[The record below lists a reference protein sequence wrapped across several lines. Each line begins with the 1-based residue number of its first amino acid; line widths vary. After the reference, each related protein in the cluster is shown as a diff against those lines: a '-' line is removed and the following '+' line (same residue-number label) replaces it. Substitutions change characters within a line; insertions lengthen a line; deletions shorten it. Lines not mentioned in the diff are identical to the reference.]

1 MASGPRSGPVT
12 PVPGGAAVDDT
23 AARDDADAEDAGL
36 SGRDLLVRELGASVI
51 EEIVHD

>member
-1 MASGPRSGPVT
+1 MRTGPAAASPN
-12 PVPGGAAVDDT
+12 AAEVDNT
-23 AARDDADAEDAGL
+23 AARDDLDADDAGL